1 MPTFSDAASQ
11 TNNNVAVND
20 GQELVQQ
27 ELDAQAQGLVDQGNP
42 SDEIRTIER
51 LQNQTMKDVSQ

>member
-1 MPTFSDAASQ
+1 MPTFSDAESQ